1 MEISK
6 PPDNPNMPASVLHT
20 ESTILEVRLKLTSDY
35 AHFNL
40 RFAFIREWKILYKD
54 NEILY

>member
-20 ESTILEVRLKLTSDY
+20 ESTILEVSNIEYESVLVIVLEY
-35 AHFNL
+35 N
-40 RFAFIREWKILYKD
+40 
-54 NEILY
+54 